1 MFYITGDLHGEYD
14 IHKLSSKRFPMGN
27 NLTRDD
33 YLIICG
39 DFGLVWN
46 NGNSEMYWRDWLN
59 SKPWTTLFIDGNHE
73 KFPLLNRYPITQK
86 WGGKVHQ
93 IEDNIYHL
101 MRGQVFEID
110 GKTFFT
116 MGGASSHDIQYRT
129 KNVDW
134 WEEEL
139 PNEAEMQEELA
150 NLDKY
155 NWKVD
160 CVITHCAPTG
170 FIATCINMGYSPD
183 TFTEYL
189 QHIDDKLDYE
199 HWYMGHY
206 HLDAIFGSDS
216 EKQKHILYNYVDVID

>member
-14 IHKLSSKRFPMGN
+14 INKLSSKKFPMGK

-39 DFGLVWN
+39 DFGLVWS
-46 NGNSEMYWRDWLN
+46 NGNFEMYWRNWLN
-59 SKPWTTLFIDGNHE
+59 NKPWTTLFVDGNHE
-73 KFPLLNRYPITQK
+73 NFPLLNSYPITKK

-93 IEDNIYHL
+93 IADNIYHL

-129 KNVDW
+129 RNVDW
-134 WEEEL
+134 WIEEL
-139 PNEAEMQEELA
+139 PSEIEMQEGLE
-150 NLDKY
+150 NLDKH

-160 CVITHCAPTG
+160 CVITHCAPTE
-170 FIATCINMGYSPD
+170 FMTNCINIGYGSD
-183 TFTEYL
+183 TLTEYL
-189 QHIDDKLDYE
+189 QYIDDKLDYQ

-206 HLDAIFGSDS
+206 HFNAIFGSDS
-216 EKQKHILYNYVDVID
+216 EKQKHILYNYIDVID